1 MTDQTAHFRFDC
13 QRVISEVIEGE
24 FVVVHFESG
33 CYYSIRGTGADVCR
47 LLLAGDAVSGV
58 VARLAKHHHLPEAQ
72 IGPEVGQFVAR
83 LVEEQ
88 LLVAAG
94 GEVSQIAPAELS
106 GGPYAAPSFE
116 KFDDMADQLLL
127 DPIHEIGEAGW
138 PVRPAA

>member
-1 MTDQTAHFRFDC
+1 MIDETARFRFDQ

-24 FVVVHFESG
+24 IVVVHFESG

-47 LLLAGDAVSGV
+47 LLLAGHALQEIVIN
-58 VARLAKHHHLPEAQ
+58 LAKHYQLSEPQ
-72 IGPEVGQFVAR
+72 IGPEVKQFVVR

-88 LLVAAG
+88 LLVAVSEEAPQAG
-94 GEVSQIAPAELS
+94 PVELS
-106 GGPYAAPSFE
+106 SAPYAAPSFE

-127 DPIHEIGEAGW
+127 DPIHEIGETGW